1 MVFDLFWSFL
11 SQNDGFLMKVLIFE
25 EDLASKV
32 AGVTFLGHNRPKD
45 HDSGLELKRK
55 WLSGMV
61 FDEKWAFLSQNDGF
75 LMKILIV
82 EEGLASK
89 VARVIFLGHN
99 RPKDHDSGLEI

>member
-1 MVFDLFWSFL
+1 MGFDLFWSFL

-55 WLSGMV
+55 
-61 FDEKWAFLSQNDGF
+61 
-75 LMKILIV
+75 
-82 EEGLASK
+82 
-89 VARVIFLGHN
+89 
-99 RPKDHDSGLEI
+99 